1 MSLWTCWFKSSSGH
15 KKKLLLAKLYKIGY
29 KLFYMKKILRLL
41 ILPLMFVFFF
51 PISASAETNAG
62 IGPSSFFYFFDTTF
76 EKVGLFFTFDSEKKA
91 RKALGYADERL
102 AEAEESA
109 NDNKPKA
116 VEKAMEGYKK
126 EISFAIEKSKELKD
140 EKKTEELLNAVSE
153 NTARHQE
160 VLAEVLDKVSDEAKE
175 AILKAIEV
183 SKKGQEIALKEI
195 ATLKEDVAELK
206 EDIQKLKEE
215 LENKNKKTDGIKKEN
230 VGKIKK
236 PEPQEVR
243 KEAEEEISQIKIK
256 NKAVLATDRSE
267 DLRKTL
273 LNSTNNNIA
282 SFQSLN
288 KSVDEFINIFD
299 TRIRMI
305 NGFISDNKSLLSL
318 SSKQALREIILL
330 WNEEYQ
336 KDISRSQLFEDTYVE
351 IKNYINKESI
361 NPLKITAS
369 RVTNKSKIS
378 EEDYLAELELLKN
391 YDKKWSETYDSLQ
404 EFYDQYK
411 KDIKAFDDNYAIAWD
426 AVNKIVSEPNTYNYN
441 LGSSYDSSYVP
452 SATYYN
458 TVEQEQINVYGGAS
472 SYTKIGN
479 TMYGSDGSSY
489 TQIGNT
495 TYGSDGSSYTQI
507 GNTVYGSDGSD
518 YTQIGNTTYGSD
530 GTSYTQIGNTT
541 YGSDGS
547 SATQIGNTTYTQPG
561 Y

>member
-1 MSLWTCWFKSSSGH
+1 
-15 KKKLLLAKLYKIGY
+15 
-29 KLFYMKKILRLL
+29 MKKSLTTLSILFISLT
-41 ILPLMFVFFF
+41 FVV
-51 PISASAETNAG
+51 PVQVSASTNAG
-62 IGPSSFFYFFDTTF
+62 IKPNSFFYFFDTTF

-91 RKALGYADERL
+91 RKALEYADERL

-116 VEKAMEGYKK
+116 VEKAMKGYKK
-126 EISFAIEKSKELKD
+126 EISFATEKSKEIKD
-140 EKKTEELLNAVSE
+140 EKKIEELLNTVSE
-153 NTARHQE
+153 STARHQE
-160 VLAEVLDKVSDEAKE
+160 VLTEVLDKVSDEAKE

-183 SKKGQEIALKEI
+183 SKKGQEEALREI
-195 ATLKEDVAELK
+195 VAPREEVTELK
-206 EDIQKLKEE
+206 DEIQEIQKEE
-215 LENKNKKTDGIKKEN
+215 LENKNKKTDEIKKEN

-243 KEAEEEISQIKIK
+243 KEAEEEEEEISQIKIK

-267 DLRKTL
+267 DFRKIL

-299 TRIRMI
+299 TRIKMI

-336 KDISRSQLFEDTYVE
+336 KDISRSQLFKDTYVE

-378 EEDYLAELELLKN
+378 EEDYLAELELLKK
-391 YDKKWSETYDSLQ
+391 YDEKWSETYDSLQ

-426 AVNKIVSEPNTYNYN
+426 AVNKIVSETNTYNYN

-547 SATQIGNTTYTQPG
+547 SATQIGNTTYTQPS